1 MESYIKLYRKIRNT
15 SVWCDS
21 DKLKL
26 WLYCLTEASYEDRT
40 ILHENKKI
48 DLKKGQFITGRNK
61 LEMDFNNGVK
71 NSSKISGSTLVRW
84 LELFEKCEMLHIEKT
99 NKYSVVTVLNWDKYQ
114 QNEQQMNNSCTTD
127 EQQMNNSCTHIK
139 KYKKYKKDKNI
150 YLLLKDGTNFIVTE
164 NDIEEWKNSFPKV
177 DVRQE
182 FLKMESWCK
191 SNPTKR
197 KTKSGIKRFINSWLS
212 RATETD
218 TGLPDWYSNTKQQPN
233 DPELEKEIE
242 QMMKEIGGQNVH
254 QGI

>member
-61 LEMDFNNGVK
+61 LETDFNKGVK
-71 NSSKISGSTLVRW
+71 NSAKISGSTLVRW

-99 NKYSVVTVLNWDKYQ
+99 NKYSIVTVLNWDKYQ
-114 QNEQQMNNSCTTD
+114 QN

-164 NDIEEWKNSFPKV
+164 NDIQEWKNSFPKV
-177 DVRQE
+177 DVQQE

-218 TGLPDWYSNTKQQPN
+218 SGFPDWYPETQQQPN
-233 DPELEKEIE
+233 DPTLEEELEN
-242 QMMKEIGGQNVH
+242 MMKGM
-254 QGI
+254 GISGKC